1 MKESIKKIGKQMM
14 VLVSI
19 KPYQSPSLVSYQATW
34 LFGPL
39 WITIAKLRY
48 CITLGCLS
56 NHLFNIFQLYIS
68 NNRIERPKNFVRP
81 DWLSSVCICNGQYP
95 MVSRFMKFKM

>member
-14 VLVSI
+14 VLVSK

-39 WITIAKLRY
+39 WITITSLSQTQILHNIRLSVQLSFQY
-48 CITLGCLS
+48 LSTL
-56 NHLFNIFQLYIS
+56 Y
-68 NNRIERPKNFVRP
+68 V
-81 DWLSSVCICNGQYP
+81 
-95 MVSRFMKFKM
+95 